1 MQNIGMLVIRFP
13 RTRTGQMCR
22 RCIDS
27 TFWSYTLVTMFLGWW
42 GMISFIY
49 SLISIPTNI
58 INYLG
63 ALKLPE
69 APREAYDRAGVPTV
83 AWPGWRIAVLML
95 GIGGA
100 LCSLLWTA
108 AVVAAIVNP
117 DGGDG
122 LDAGGIVMMIVLTLL
137 VWLIPGGMI
146 LGAVRRPKVA
156 AAA

>member
-27 TFWSYTLVTMFLGWW
+27 TFWSYTLVTAFLGWW

-49 SLISIPTNI
+49 SMISIPTNI

-69 APREAYDRAGVPTV
+69 PPREAYDRAGVPTV
-83 AWPGWRIAVLML
+83 AWPGWRIAALML

-108 AVVAAIVNP
+108 AMVAAIVNP
-117 DGGDG
+117 DGDG
-122 LDAGGIVMMIVLTLL
+122 LDAGGVVMMIVLTLL
-137 VWLIPGGMI
+137 AWVLPVGMI
-146 LGAVRRPKVA
+146 LGAVKRPKVA